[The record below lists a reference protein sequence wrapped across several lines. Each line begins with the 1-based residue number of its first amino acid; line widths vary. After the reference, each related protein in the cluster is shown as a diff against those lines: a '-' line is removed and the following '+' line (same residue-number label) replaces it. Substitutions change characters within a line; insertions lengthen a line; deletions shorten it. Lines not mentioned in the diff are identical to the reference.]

1 MTSKKQAALGRTNI
15 VGPVFVGTPRRG
27 DPLPDEGQG
36 QTWGTSARAAGAL
49 VAGPVRF
56 AR

>member
-27 DPLPDEGQG
+27 NPLPDEGQA